1 MTTKTKITQ
10 PTKYRDFVLVPKA
23 NGIDFIDPTT
33 GRWMHFASQRYAKW
47 SATFMSNI
55 TSRMNANAPMRNIP
69 QAQT

>member
-10 PTKYRDFVLVPKA
+10 PTKYRDFVLIPKA

-33 GRWMHFASQRYAKW
+33 GRWMHFVSQRYAKW

-55 TSRMNANAPMRNIP
+55 TAQMGANTPRRHIP
-69 QAQT
+69 QATA